1 MAKNRSTGTA
11 TDRALLV
18 ALNARGRLAGEP
30 FREDG
35 TLTEKARPLAR
46 RFDDF
51 RREQLV
57 PAVPAGQDVPD
68 RTVSQ
73 YDEAL
78 RLKHTGYSNKEA
90 FISLALSNYDVPEE
104 KLREALL
111 DVPRRAVAEL
121 REMYGANALPVLE
134 NGEDGMPAIPKALE
148 AETSDRAERMSGI
161 VRGIRAHSG
170 DDILRAIKPQPP
182 RYKGLRGDDA
192 ESVGE
197 RDHTATTNLAF
208 AALGGQMYDARTLA
222 ETIPNLFQVPAN
234 NPMVQI
240 WAETIESRSCA
251 LLAIIKEFETAP
263 LAELLALAR
272 TWLPL
277 VKVLTTVAGLLE
289 NDPARIEQIA
299 LFIAAL
305 VRIWGISTLAPD
317 DPRKQLEQEGSQPT
331 TTVKTSATPIVQ

>member
-18 ALNARGRLAGEP
+18 ALNGRGRLAGEP

-68 RTVSQ
+68 RIVSQ

-121 REMYGANALPVLE
+121 REMYGAHALPVLE

-170 DDILRAIKPQPP
+170 DGILRAIKPQP

-240 WAETIESRSCA
+240 WAETIESRSCG
-251 LLAIIKEFETAP
+251 LLAIIEEFETAP
-263 LAELLALAR
+263 LAELFALAR

-299 LFIAAL
+299 LLIAAL

-331 TTVKTSATPIVQ
+331 TTVKTSATPIAQ